1 MEMFLLT
8 LYSPNC
14 IKKQSHS
21 KKCTRVTCHSDCLNL
36 SLQLFYN
43 IIYNAVIF
51 DFPII
56 ASIIQM
62 CTCSFEN
69 SKEILTSSDTHR

>member
-1 MEMFLLT
+1 MSF
-8 LYSPNC
+8 
-14 IKKQSHS
+14 
-21 KKCTRVTCHSDCLNL
+21 R
-36 SLQLFYN
+36 LFKLKPAAFYD

-51 DFPII
+51 EFPII

-62 CTCSFEN
+62 CTSSFEN